1 MTDLAGSGAWPLLV
15 SGTVDLAE
23 GRIFSP
29 DDGRPARSLRKGNE
43 KDQTKD
49 LAGAPAAIPPGWQGL
64 DGNAG
69 GVVRESCFK

>member
-1 MTDLAGSGAWPLLV
+1 MWKKRGD
-15 SGTVDLAE
+15 E
-23 GRIFSP
+23 
-29 DDGRPARSLRKGNE
+29 RKGNE
-43 KDQTKD
+43 KDQTKE